1 MSKQQGRGCSV
12 ITRHRAVQR
21 RGGGAGARLAFGA
34 LVLDLDGRLAELDG
48 APMALSGREWEVL
61 EALVRADGRTVT
73 RENLQGDGSGNAL
86 EVCISRLRPRVE
98 AAGLLIR
105 TVRGFGYRLER
116 SKERREGADQPPA

>member
-1 MSKQQGRGCSV
+1 R
-12 ITRHRAVQR
+12 
-21 RGGGAGARLAFGA
+21 RLAG
-34 LVLDLDGRLAELDG
+34 
-48 APMALSGREWEVL
+48 SREWEVL

-116 SKERREGADQPPA
+116 SKEQRDGADQPPA

>member
-1 MSKQQGRGCSV
+1 M
-12 ITRHRAVQR
+12 RAVQR

-34 LVLDLDGRLAELDG
+34 LVLDSTARLAEFDG

-61 EALVRADGRTVT
+61 EALVRARRRTVHA
-73 RENLQGDGSGNAL
+73 RERLQGDGSGNARGVHL
-86 EVCISRLRPRVE
+86 APAPAHG

-116 SKERREGADQPPA
+116 SQERREGADQPPA

>member
-1 MSKQQGRGCSV
+1 M
-12 ITRHRAVQR
+12 RAVQR

-48 APMALSGREWEVL
+48 VPMALSGREWEVL

-73 RENLQGDGSGNAL
+73 RESLQGDGSGNAL
-86 EVCISRLRPRVE
+86 EVCISRLRPRME

-116 SKERREGADQPPA
+116 SKEPREGADQPPA